1 MPHPYKDF
9 NGMRAAPRPE
19 DFIRA
24 RLLVESRE
32 IPHTHSRMYER
43 ALFALCLL
51 TLVLFQSAASCEL
64 RPVLAQVPKRLPA
77 GYVISESKEELS
89 LKGCAAKP
97 VAFTSSDPD
106 FAVNTDGTIITVH
119 GLEIT
124 TKRFSVL
131 VQDENGMDWR
141 VDIILSC
148 KDEASQKSSSA
159 ARKRTKRRWRPLP
172 FSLVEND
179 NPPFPKEL
187 EMIASDSSVNYT
199 VYYEISGQGVT
210 TDPVGLFTLNKNN
223 GMLSVTRAVDRE
235 KYPQFNFIA
244 RVFDIGG
251 RETDQN
257 LPITVNVEDKNDNA
271 PEFIG
276 GRFFTVEERCR
287 AGTVIGQVNATDK
300 DQPKTPHTLIKFTL
314 LNATDLFSI
323 DPFTGVITAKT
334 NTLDREAQ
342 DKVYIE
348 IEIRDM
354 GGASNGLFSRGTVV
368 ITLTDVNDNPPTFKE
383 KLYKAKVQENQENVL
398 VTRISVEDKDLVN
411 TPNWKALFEVAKGN
425 ESGNFRMETDSKTN
439 EGLLYVIKGLDFEK
453 TPLVNLEITARNEVP
468 LVGPDTKWLS
478 VPLELSLGDEDEGPE
493 FNPGILYLK
502 VKENV
507 VNGTVIGTYKA
518 LDPENKN
525 SDGIKYYKM
534 TDPGN
539 WITVVE
545 NTGELKTANTIDRES
560 PLVHKDMYNITI
572 RAVDESKKTGKGMV
586 IIQIEDVNDNIPVI
600 PGKDLIVCSK
610 GDMLSS
616 VLVEA
621 VDMDKPPYATPFIFE
636 FGADHDG
643 KWKLKDTTDSSV
655 VLEQAMAMPN
665 GLYSVPLLVKD
676 LQGFGKEQ
684 TVNVRV
690 CTCERED
697 SGLGI
702 CGARSASSSLG
713 SLGILALVLSGLL
726 LLLLSL
732 LLLFIC
738 STKRDKLYISDDTG
752 TGGILL
758 KSNTEAPG
766 EEVKDGAL
774 MLIPGGEIVDGSL
787 KSGLMEGK
795 NMTSAPGRYGQSF
808 FQGGGGGVYNT
819 TTQEFGTEKYY
830 SSGHYDNNMYGNATI
845 QKFSNT
851 GALDTWKTNGRYLDR
866 KLAYFGEEEDGRY
879 ADDLLKTY
887 GNEGMGSPA
896 GSVGCCSN
904 VGDQESLEFLNT
916 LGPKFRPLADVCYTT
931 N

>member
-1 MPHPYKDF
+1 MSAALR
-9 NGMRAAPRPE
+9 RAQRT
-19 DFIRA
+19 
-24 RLLVESRE
+24 LSQHVWE
-32 IPHTHSRMYER
+32 IDAVKCSAVQRNSTHTHGRMYDR

-51 TLVLFQSAASCEL
+51 TLVLLQSAASCEV

-77 GYVISESKEELS
+77 GYVISEVT

-106 FAVNTDGTIITVH
+106 FAVNTDGSIITVH

-124 TKRFSVL
+124 TKQFSVL
-131 VQDENGMDWR
+131 VQDENRLDWR

-148 KDEASQKSSSA
+148 KDELSQKSSSA
-159 ARKRTKRRWRPLP
+159 AHKRTKRRWRPLP
-172 FSLVEND
+172 FSVVEND
-179 NPPFPKEL
+179 IPPFPKQL
-187 EMIASDSSVNYT
+187 ERIASDSAVNYS

-210 TDPVGLFTLNKNN
+210 TDPKGLFILSKYS

-235 KYPQFNFIA
+235 QYPQFNFIA
-244 RVFDIGG
+244 RVFDLSGK
-251 RETDQN
+251 ETDQF
-257 LPITVNVEDKNDNA
+257 LPITVNVEDQNDNA

-300 DQPKTPHTLIKFTL
+300 DQANTARTLIKFTL
-314 LNATDLFSI
+314 HNATDMFSI
-323 DPFTGVITAKT
+323 GPSNGIITAKT

-342 DKVYIE
+342 DKVYVE

-354 GGASNGLFSRGTVV
+354 GGDPNGLFSRGTFV
-368 ITLTDVNDNPPTFKE
+368 ITLTDVNDNAPTFKE

-398 VTRISVEDKDLVN
+398 VTRIPVEDKDLVN
-411 TPNWKALFEVAKGN
+411 TPNWKALFEVTKGN
-425 ESGNFRMETDSKTN
+425 ESGNFRMETDPKTN

-468 LVGPDTKWLS
+468 LVGTDTKWLS
-478 VPLELSLGDEDEGPE
+478 VPLELSVGDEDEGPE
-493 FNPGILYLK
+493 FNPDIIYLK

-507 VNGTVIGTYKA
+507 ANGTIIGTCKA

-525 SDGIKYYKM
+525 SNGIKYYKM

-560 PLVHKDMYNITI
+560 PLVHQDMYNITI

-586 IIQIEDVNDNIPVI
+586 IIQIEDVNDNMPVI
-600 PGKDLIVCSK
+600 LNPNPIVCNK
-610 GDMLSS
+610 DDKLSS

-621 VDMDKPPYATPFIFE
+621 VDMDKSPYSTPFIFE
-636 FGADHDG
+636 LGADHDG
-643 KWKLKDTTDSSV
+643 KWKLKDATASSV
-655 VLEQAMAMPN
+655 VLEQAEAMPT

-690 CTCERED
+690 CTCEREEY
-697 SGLGI
+697 GMGV
-702 CGARSASSSLG
+702 CGARSASASLG

-732 LLLFIC
+732 LLIFIC
-738 STKRDKLYISDDTG
+738 STRREKLYISDDTG
-752 TGGILL
+752 TGGMLL

-774 MLIPGGEIVDGSL
+774 MMIPGVGAEVVDGSL
-787 KSGLMEGK
+787 QSGLMESK
-795 NMTSAPGRYGQSF
+795 NMTLASGRYGQF
-808 FQGGGGGVYNT
+808 FQGGGMYNT
-819 TTQEFGTEKYY
+819 TNQGFGTENFY
-830 SSGHYDNNMYGNATI
+830 SSGRFENNLYGNNTL
-845 QKFSNT
+845 QKSSNMS
-851 GALDTWKTNGRYLDR
+851 AQDTWKTNGFYLDR
-866 KLAYFGEEEDGRY
+866 KLAYFGDEEEGRY

-887 GNEGMGSPA
+887 GDEGMGSPA
-896 GSVGCCSN
+896 GSVGCCSLL
-904 VGDQESLEFLNT
+904 GEPESVDFLNT
-916 LGPKFRPLADVCYTT
+916 LGPKFKPLADICYTT
-931 N
+931 NRTGN

>member
-1 MPHPYKDF
+1 MY
-9 NGMRAAPRPE
+9 GRPR
-19 DFIRA
+19 
-24 RLLVESRE
+24 L
-32 IPHTHSRMYER
+32 
-43 ALFALCLL
+43 ALCLL
-51 TLVLFQSAASCEL
+51 ASVLFQSAASCEL
-64 RPVLAQVPKRLPA
+64 RPVLVQVPTRLPA
-77 GYVISESKEELS
+77 GYVISESKEKLS

-106 FAVNTDGTIITVH
+106 FAVNTDGAIIAVH

-159 ARKRTKRRWRPLP
+159 TRKRTKRRWRPLP
-172 FSLVEND
+172 FSLIEND
-179 NPPFPKEL
+179 KPPFPKDL

-210 TDPVGLFTLNKNN
+210 ADPVGLFILNKNT

-235 KYPQFNFIA
+235 QYPQFNFIA
-244 RVFDIGG
+244 RVFDMNG
-251 RETDQN
+251 RERDEN

-276 GRFFTVEERCR
+276 SRFFTVEERCR
-287 AGTVIGQVNATDK
+287 AGTVVGKVNATDK
-300 DQPKTPHTLIKFTL
+300 DQPNTLHTKIKFTL
-314 LNATDLFSI
+314 LNATDMFHI
-323 DPFTGVITAKT
+323 DSSSGVITAKT

-342 DKVYIE
+342 DKVYVE
-348 IEIRDM
+348 VEIRDM
-354 GGASNGLFSRGTVV
+354 DGASTGLFSRGTVV

-383 KLYKAKVQENQENVL
+383 KLYKANVKENQDNVL
-398 VTRISVEDKDLVN
+398 VTRIPVEDKDLVN
-411 TPNWKALFEVAKGN
+411 TPNWRAVFEVTKGN
-425 ESGNFRMETDSKTN
+425 ESGNFRMETDPKTN

-468 LVGPDTKWLS
+468 LVGPDNKWLS
-478 VPLELSLGDEDEGPE
+478 VPLEISVGNEDEGPE
-493 FNPGILYLK
+493 FNPAILYLK

-507 VNGTVIGTYKA
+507 ANGTVIGTYKA

-525 SDGIKYYKM
+525 SDGIKYYKL

-572 RAVDESKKTGKGMV
+572 RAVDQSKKTGKGMV
-586 IIQIEDVNDNIPVI
+586 IIQIEDVNDNMPII
-600 PGKDLIVCSK
+600 TSKDLIMCSK
-610 GDMLSS
+610 SDTLSS

-621 VDMDKPPYATPFIFE
+621 VDMDKPPYSTPFIFE
-636 FGADHDG
+636 LGANHDG
-643 KWKLKDTTDSSV
+643 NWKLKDTTDSSV
-655 VLEQAMAMPN
+655 VLEQAVAMPN

-676 LQGFGKEQ
+676 LQGFGEEQ
-684 TVNVRV
+684 TVTVRV

-697 SGLGI
+697 NGLGV

-732 LLLFIC
+732 LLIFIC

-752 TGGILL
+752 TGGMLL

-766 EEVKDGAL
+766 EEVKDGTL
-774 MLIPGGEIVDGSL
+774 MIIPGGEVVDGSL
-787 KSGLMEGK
+787 QSGLMESK
-795 NMTSAPGRYGQSF
+795 NVTSSSGRYGQSF
-808 FQGGGGGVYNT
+808 FQGGGVYNS

-830 SSGHYDNNMYGNATI
+830 SSGRYDNNMYGNAAI

-851 GALDTWKTNGRYLDR
+851 SALDTWKTNGRYLDR
-866 KLAYFGEEEDGRY
+866 KLTYFGDEEEGRY

-887 GNEGMGSPA
+887 GHEGMGSPA
-896 GSVGCCSN
+896 GSVGCCSI
-904 VGDQESLEFLNT
+904 VGEQESLDFLNT

-931 N
+931 NRTGN

>member
-1 MPHPYKDF
+1 TQCGAVQR
-9 NGMRAAPRPE
+9 N
-19 DFIRA
+19 
-24 RLLVESRE
+24 ST
-32 IPHTHSRMYER
+32 HTHSHSRMYER

-77 GYVISESKEELS
+77 GYVISEVT
-89 LKGCAAKP
+89 LKGCEAKP

-106 FAVNTDGTIITVH
+106 FTVNTDGTIITVR

-131 VQDENGMDWR
+131 VQDENRSDWR

-148 KDEASQKSSSA
+148 KEELSQKSSSA
-159 ARKRTKRRWRPLP
+159 AHKRTKRRWRPLP
-172 FSLVEND
+172 FSVVEND
-179 NPPFPKEL
+179 SPPFPKEL

-199 VYYEISGQGVT
+199 VYYQISGQGVT
-210 TDPVGLFTLNKNN
+210 TDPVGLFILNKNN

-235 KYPQFNFIA
+235 QYPQFSFKA
-244 RVFDIGG
+244 HVYDASG
-251 RETDQN
+251 RETDEF
-257 LPITVNVEDKNDNA
+257 LPIIVNVEDKNDNA

-287 AGTVIGQVNATDK
+287 AGT
-300 DQPKTPHTLIKFTL
+300 
-314 LNATDLFSI
+314 
-323 DPFTGVITAKT
+323 
-334 NTLDREAQ
+334 
-342 DKVYIE
+342 
-348 IEIRDM
+348 
-354 GGASNGLFSRGTVV
+354 
-368 ITLTDVNDNPPTFKE
+368 KE
-383 KLYKAKVQENQENVL
+383 KDKTYIPNYQVCKHRFFSSRRIQGRAFDNSSQNWCFWVNKQALCRCTWVNSQCPHSPSILYFQ
-398 VTRISVEDKDLVN
+398 
-411 TPNWKALFEVAKGN
+411 
-425 ESGNFRMETDSKTN
+425 
-439 EGLLYVIKGLDFEK
+439 GLDFEK
-453 TPLVNLEITARNEVP
+453 TPLVKLEITARNEVP

-478 VPLELSLGDEDEGPE
+478 VPLELSVGDEDEGPE

-507 VNGTVIGTYKA
+507 ANGTIIGTYKA

-525 SDGIKYYKM
+525 SNGIKYYKM

-560 PLVHKDMYNITI
+560 PLVHENMYNITI

-586 IIQIEDVNDNIPVI
+586 KIQIEDVNDNMPVI
-600 PGKDLIVCSK
+600 PGTDLIMCSK
-610 GDMLSS
+610 DDMLSS

-621 VDMDKPPYATPFIFE
+621 VDMDQRPYSTPFIFE
-636 FGADHDG
+636 LGADQDG
-643 KWKLKDTTDSSV
+643 KWKLKDTTESSV
-655 VLEQAMAMPN
+655 VLEQAVAMPT

-676 LQGFGKEQ
+676 LQGVGKEQ

-690 CTCERED
+690 CTCEREEN
-697 SGLGI
+697 GLGI

-732 LLLFIC
+732 LLIFIC

-752 TGGILL
+752 TGGMLL

-774 MLIPGGEIVDGSL
+774 MMIPGAEVVDGSL
-787 KSGLMEGK
+787 QSGLMESK
-795 NMTSAPGRYGQSF
+795 NVTSASGRQGQQF
-808 FQGGGGGVYNT
+808 FQGGGVYNT
-819 TTQEFGTEKYY
+819 TTQEFGTEKFY
-830 SSGHYDNNMYGNATI
+830 SSGRYDNNIYGNNTL
-845 QKFSNT
+845 QKLSNT
-851 GALDTWKTNGRYLDR
+851 SALDTWKTNGRYLDR
-866 KLAYFGEEEDGRY
+866 KLAYFGDEEEGRY

-887 GNEGMGSPA
+887 GHEGMGSLA
-896 GSVGCCSN
+896 GSVGCCSIL
-904 VGDQESLEFLNT
+904 GEQESLDFLNT
-916 LGPKFRPLADVCYTT
+916 LGPKFKPLADVCYTT
-931 N
+931 NRTGN

>member
-1 MPHPYKDF
+1 
-9 NGMRAAPRPE
+9 
-19 DFIRA
+19 
-24 RLLVESRE
+24 
-32 IPHTHSRMYER
+32 MYER

-77 GYVISESKEELS
+77 GYVISEGKEELT
-89 LKGCAAKP
+89 LKGCVAKP

-106 FAVNTDGTIITVH
+106 FTVNTDGTIITVR

-131 VQDENGMDWR
+131 VQDENRSDWR

-148 KDEASQKSSSA
+148 KDELSQKSSSA
-159 ARKRTKRRWRPLP
+159 AHKRTKRRWRPLP
-172 FSLVEND
+172 FSVVEND
-179 NPPFPKEL
+179 SPPFPKEL

-199 VYYEISGQGVT
+199 VYYQISGQGVT
-210 TDPVGLFTLNKNN
+210 TDPVGLFILNKNN

-235 KYPQFNFIA
+235 QYPQFNFIA
-244 RVFDIGG
+244 RVYDVSG
-251 RETDQN
+251 RETDAF

-300 DQPKTPHTLIKFTL
+300 DQAKTAHTLIKFTL
-314 LNATDLFSI
+314 HNATDMFSI
-323 DPFTGVITAKT
+323 DPFTGIITAKT

-342 DKVYIE
+342 DKVYAE

-354 GGASNGLFSRGTVV
+354 GGAPNGLFSRGTVV

-398 VTRISVEDKDLVN
+398 VTRIQVEDKDLVN
-411 TPNWKALFEVAKGN
+411 TPNWKALFEVTKGN
-425 ESGNFRMETDSKTN
+425 ESGNFRMETDPKTN

-453 TPLVNLEITARNEVP
+453 TPLVKLEITARNEVP

-478 VPLELSLGDEDEGPE
+478 VPLELSVGDEDEGPE

-507 VNGTVIGTYKA
+507 ANGTVIGTYKA

-525 SDGIKYYKM
+525 SNGIKYYKM

-586 IIQIEDVNDNIPVI
+586 IIQIEDVNDNMPVI
-600 PGKDLIVCSK
+600 PGTDLIMCSK
-610 GDMLSS
+610 DDTLSS

-621 VDMDKPPYATPFIFE
+621 VDMDQRPYSTPFIFE
-636 FGADHDG
+636 LGADQDG
-643 KWKLKDTTDSSV
+643 KWKLKDTTESSV
-655 VLEQAMAMPN
+655 VLEQAVAMPT

-690 CTCERED
+690 CTCEREEN
-697 SGLGI
+697 GVGI

-732 LLLFIC
+732 LLIFIC

-752 TGGILL
+752 TGGMLL

-774 MLIPGGEIVDGSL
+774 MMIPGAEVVDGSL
-787 KSGLMEGK
+787 QSGLMESK
-795 NMTSAPGRYGQSF
+795 NVTSASGRYGQQF
-808 FQGGGGGVYNT
+808 FQGGGVYNT
-819 TTQEFGTEKYY
+819 TTQEFGTEKFY
-830 SSGHYDNNMYGNATI
+830 SSGRYDNNIYGNNTL
-845 QKFSNT
+845 QKLSNT
-851 GALDTWKTNGRYLDR
+851 SALDTWKTNGRYLDR
-866 KLAYFGEEEDGRY
+866 KLAYFGDEEEGRY

-887 GNEGMGSPA
+887 GHEGMGSPA
-896 GSVGCCSN
+896 GSVGCCSIL
-904 VGDQESLEFLNT
+904 GEQESLDFLNT
-916 LGPKFRPLADVCYTT
+916 LGPKFKPLADVCYTT
-931 N
+931 NRTGN

>member
-1 MPHPYKDF
+1 PLILPF
-9 NGMRAAPRPE
+9 TRFQFLPQ
-19 DFIRA
+19 
-24 RLLVESRE
+24 
-32 IPHTHSRMYER
+32 
-43 ALFALCLL
+43 
-51 TLVLFQSAASCEL
+51 VLFQSAASCEL

-77 GYVISESKEELS
+77 GYVISEMS

-106 FAVNTDGTIITVH
+106 FAVNRDGTIITVH

-148 KDEASQKSSSA
+148 KDEASQKSSSV

-179 NPPFPKEL
+179 KLPFPKEL

-210 TDPVGLFTLNKNN
+210 TDPVGLFILNKNN

-235 KYPQFNFIA
+235 QYPQFNFIA
-244 RVFDIGG
+244 RVFDLSGK
-251 RETDQN
+251 ETDAY
-257 LPITVNVEDKNDNA
+257 LPITVNVEDKNDNT

-287 AGTVIGQVNATDK
+287 AG
-300 DQPKTPHTLIKFTL
+300 
-314 LNATDLFSI
+314 
-323 DPFTGVITAKT
+323 
-334 NTLDREAQ
+334 
-342 DKVYIE
+342 
-348 IEIRDM
+348 M
-354 GGASNGLFSRGTVV
+354 
-368 ITLTDVNDNPPTFKE
+368 KE
-383 KLYKAKVQENQENVL
+383 KDERCIFKYQMHLIVFIPL
-398 VTRISVEDKDLVN
+398 
-411 TPNWKALFEVAKGN
+411 
-425 ESGNFRMETDSKTN
+425 
-439 EGLLYVIKGLDFEK
+439 LLYFQGLDFEK
-453 TPLVNLEITARNEVP
+453 TPLVKLEITARNEVP

-478 VPLELSLGDEDEGPE
+478 VPLELSVGDEDEGPE

-507 VNGTVIGTYKA
+507 ANGTVIGTYKA

-525 SDGIKYYKM
+525 SDGMKYYKM

-600 PGKDLIVCSK
+600 PGKDLIMCSK
-610 GDMLSS
+610 GDTLSS

-621 VDMDKPPYATPFIFE
+621 VDMDKPPYSTPFIFE
-636 FGADHDG
+636 LGADHDG
-643 KWKLKDTTDSSV
+643 KWKLKDTTGSSV
-655 VLEQAMAMPN
+655 VLEQAVAMPN

-684 TVNVRV
+684 TMDVRV

-697 SGLGI
+697 NGLGI

-726 LLLLSL
+726 LILLSL
-732 LLLFIC
+732 LLIFIC

-752 TGGILL
+752 TGGMLL

-774 MLIPGGEIVDGSL
+774 MMIPAAEVVDGSL
-787 KSGLMEGK
+787 QSGLMESK
-795 NMTSAPGRYGQSF
+795 NMTSASGRYGQSF
-808 FQGGGGGVYNT
+808 FQGGGVYNT

-830 SSGHYDNNMYGNATI
+830 SSGRYDNNMHGNATI
-845 QKFSNT
+845 PKLSNT
-851 GALDTWKTNGRYLDR
+851 SALDTWKTNGRYLDR
-866 KLAYFGEEEDGRY
+866 KLAYFGDEAEGRY

-887 GNEGMGSPA
+887 GHEGMGSPA
-896 GSVGCCSN
+896 GSVGCCSI
-904 VGDQESLEFLNT
+904 VGEPESLDFLNT

-931 N
+931 NRTGN